1 MIWEHPVR
9 RSLCYLAPMKKRT
22 NPKHNLTDPKRLAL
36 EQQRRLAAR
45 ALLKRRRQK
54 SGQ

>member
-1 MIWEHPVR
+1 V
-9 RSLCYLAPMKKRT
+9 KKRT
-22 NPKHNLTDPKRLAL
+22 NPKHTPNDPKRLIL
-36 EQQRRLAAR
+36 ERQRKLAAR